1 MKEEQHT
8 NDEQG
13 RGSNEPPQKRRRED
27 SEPQL
32 PTPTGRP
39 LPNPTGRL
47 GFRGPPWVVR
57 QNQAMIAAHNGPLT
71 NDNPPISHDH
81 LDALR
86 AENYVLSKNV
96 ERLKDQ
102 VRQQL
107 EEADDQAGRI
117 DVLEARAETLALKLR
132 RAELEKETLQAKF
145 DAHMNTH
152 NMVQKMAYDKQ
163 VEISGLRNSL
173 QATTAQMNKGQQD
186 LAALQQKYDYT
197 VASNRAKIAELD
209 ASNKRQTTYLQDA
222 RRKLQQM
229 GYEKEALRKEEAQ
242 RQQTPRQQTPRQQT
256 PRQEEAQNQ
265 ELETHNHEVDAQNQ
279 ETESQS
285 KESTPQ

>member
-1 MKEEQHT
+1 M
-8 NDEQG
+8 
-13 RGSNEPPQKRRRED
+13 
-27 SEPQL
+27 
-32 PTPTGRP
+32 
-39 LPNPTGRL
+39 
-47 GFRGPPWVVR
+47 
-57 QNQAMIAAHNGPLT
+57 
-71 NDNPPISHDH
+71 
-81 LDALR
+81 LR
-86 AENYVLSKNV
+86 K
-96 ERLKDQ
+96 
-102 VRQQL
+102 
-107 EEADDQAGRI
+107 G
-117 DVLEARAETLALKLR
+117 LAC
-132 RAELEKETLQAKF
+132 
-145 DAHMNTH
+145 
-152 NMVQKMAYDKQ
+152 
-163 VEISGLRNSL
+163 
-173 QATTAQMNKGQQD
+173 QQD